1 MKLRR
6 IVAAALALAVA
17 SMLSTGVAF
26 AAAKPAPAGKV
37 NINTATVEQL
47 TTLPGVGPKLAAR
60 IVEHRQK
67 SGGFKSAQ
75 ELMNVKGIG
84 EKNFEKIQGYIR
96 SGIDEGA
103 RLVCGGPSRPDG
115 MERGFYVRAC
125 KNRLDHVSASPT
137 RL

>member
-17 SMLSTGVAF
+17 SMLSTGIAF

-67 SGGFKSAQ
+67 AGGFKSAQ
-75 ELMNVKGIG
+75 ELMNVRGIG
-84 EKNFEKIQGYIR
+84 EKNFEKIQGYLTVGEPGR
-96 SGIDEGA
+96 
-103 RLVCGGPSRPDG
+103 
-115 MERGFYVRAC
+115 
-125 KNRLDHVSASPT
+125 SASSK
-137 RL
+137 